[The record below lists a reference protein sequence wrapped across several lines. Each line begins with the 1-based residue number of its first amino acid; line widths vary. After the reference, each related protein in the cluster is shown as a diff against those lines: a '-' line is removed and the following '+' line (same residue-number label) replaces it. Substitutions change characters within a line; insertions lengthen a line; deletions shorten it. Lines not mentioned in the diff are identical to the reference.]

1 MMRGCLRWTDKMA
14 ERNKI
19 ERGLITFIYLYIYIY
34 FYFSSFRISIQV
46 SKKSNRFKRSCLSK
60 GGVGLDLGIGTG
72 GASDEN
78 YYGYR
83 QKGGLSCNK
92 KR

>member
-19 ERGLITFIYLYIYIY
+19 ERGLITFIYLYIFFIFIFFLFAFQFKYQKRAIDL
-34 FYFSSFRISIQV
+34 
-46 SKKSNRFKRSCLSK
+46 KRSCLSK

-78 YYGYR
+78 YCSYR

>member
-19 ERGLITFIYLYIYIY
+19 ERSLITFI
-34 FYFSSFRISIQV
+34 SFFFFFLFALQFKYQKRAIDL
-46 SKKSNRFKRSCLSK
+46 KRSCLSK

-72 GASDEN
+72 GANGEN
-78 YYGYR
+78 YCSYR

-92 KR
+92 QG